1 MSSIFIQIAS
11 YHDFELPRTIR
22 DAIDKSSGENQINFG
37 VHHCYVNKDEIE
49 IPNLDNVKCFR
60 SQAPDNIGLG
70 LSRLLAHNFYNG
82 EDYYYQVDAHS
93 RFVKNWDK
101 KLIKDVR
108 NYQALGIEKPVITA
122 YPMIYNYSNKKIN
135 LYPGG
140 GVTEISFHENV
151 QQFKATRIPSQTAI
165 TNRENN
171 IFAKTVSGGSI
182 FTVGGFIK
190 PNPDIAFYG
199 EEIFI
204 AARAFTN
211 GFDLMIPSEETLY
224 HLYYSD
230 NLDPSNHRRLIWKDY
245 PEQFDVLDKKS
256 KNIIYNTLSQGLVGE
271 GLLGEERTIKEY
283 SDFTGLDFHTGKVT
297 IDD

>member
-1 MSSIFIQIAS
+1 MTSIFIQIAS

-22 DAIDKSSGENQINFG
+22 DAIDKSSGETQINFG
-37 VHHCYVNKDEIE
+37 IHHCYVNKDEID
-49 IPNLDNVKCFR
+49 IPNLNNVKCFK
-60 SQAPDNIGLG
+60 SQAPENIGLG

-93 RFVKNWDK
+93 RFVKDWDK
-101 KLIKDVR
+101 KLIRDVR
-108 NYQALGIEKPVITA
+108 NYQAFGIEKPIVTA
-122 YPMIYNYSNKKIN
+122 YPMVYSYSNKKIK

-140 GVTEISFHENV
+140 GITEISFHENIE
-151 QQFKATRIPSQTAI
+151 QFKATRIPSQTAV

-171 IFAKTVSGGSI
+171 IFTKSVSGGNI

-211 GFDLMIPSEETLY
+211 GFDLMTPSEETLY
-224 HLYYSD
+224 HLYYSND
-230 NLDPSNHRRLIWKDY
+230 LDPSNHRRLIWRDY
-245 PEQFDVLDKKS
+245 PDQFDIMDGKS
-256 KNIIYNTLSQGLVGE
+256 KNIIYNTLSQGLVGDT
-271 GLLGEERTIKEY
+271 LLGTERTIKEY
-283 SDFTGLDFHTGKVT
+283 SDFTGLDFETGKVT